1 MGFSCHRSLKLK
13 ESLVG
18 HSNNLCF
25 ILTSTYLVGRTKS
38 WSNLL
43 RLAWC
48 HSPFTGNPVWLQMM
62 THSSSISSI
71 ARILRQGHLGRS
83 LGVSIVLTFQLVLP
97 RCCPIPVLSSS
108 ILFHLI
114 TLVLIP
120 TTPLSTEQC
129 IFYISSQG
137 NHMSLL
143 ESFLFLSISGSVE
156 CSKFILYFTANIQ
169 GLSDSCL
176 LLGPPFFSIQG
187 YHVQLYYYRR
197 YLFFLKLDMTCLIAI
212 HGRPAIFCREKENEQ
227 TGQAKRTCGSRTGR
241 IGEMGRYSQVVNTT
255 INIKLYLFTHFY

>member
-1 MGFSCHRSLKLK
+1 MTPSAWETDDMRSP
-13 ESLVG
+13 SL
-18 HSNNLCF
+18 
-25 ILTSTYLVGRTKS
+25 
-38 WSNLL
+38 
-43 RLAWC
+43 
-48 HSPFTGNPVWLQMM
+48 
-62 THSSSISSI
+62 
-71 ARILRQGHLGRS
+71 ILRRASRS
-83 LGVSIVLTFQLVLP
+83 RGWVAQRPSVA
-97 RCCPIPVLSSS
+97 PIKNCQYNFKWS
-108 ILFHLI
+108 I

-212 HGRPAIFCREKENEQ
+212 HGRPAIFCREKENE
-227 TGQAKRTCGSRTGR
+227 
-241 IGEMGRYSQVVNTT
+241 
-255 INIKLYLFTHFY
+255 